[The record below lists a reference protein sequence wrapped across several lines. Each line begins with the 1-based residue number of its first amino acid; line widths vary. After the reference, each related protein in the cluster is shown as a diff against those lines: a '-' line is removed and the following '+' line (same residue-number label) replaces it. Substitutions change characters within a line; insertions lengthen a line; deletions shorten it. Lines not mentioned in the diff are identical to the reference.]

1 MEEQSLM
8 SFVFEQAMGHI
19 HAIRRDG
26 TVLTGVAVGSLL
38 LSPTFVSVNDQ
49 VKINVVGR
57 KHRDIGQ
64 LCGQTQDLS

>member
-1 MEEQSLM
+1 MQMAEQSLM
-8 SFVFEQAMGHI
+8 LFVFEQAMGHI

-49 VKINVVGR
+49 VK
-57 KHRDIGQ
+57 
-64 LCGQTQDLS
+64 

>member
-1 MEEQSLM
+1 M

-19 HAIRRDG
+19 HAIRQDG

-38 LSPTFVSVNDQ
+38 LSPTFVFVNDQ
-49 VKINVVGR
+49 VKINVVGG

-64 LCGQTQDLS
+64 LSGQTQDLS